1 MAEWHPA
8 HTQGSAG
15 KEGEGKSER
24 WASSSDSNRGWK
36 AGVWRCDLRDR
47 IPPRIWTKGK

>member
-15 KEGEGKSER
+15 KEGEGKSEK
-24 WASSSDSNRGWK
+24 ALGVSD
-36 AGVWRCDLRDR
+36 V
-47 IPPRIWTKGK
+47 